1 MMYWNAQTAK
11 DHLFKYIKGK
21 NRFPN
26 AILENVY

>member
-1 MMYWNAQTAK
+1 MLRLTVK

-26 AILENVY
+26 AILENAY